1 MFFPMKHLP
10 LRLFLASALGCG
22 AAALPAATR
31 PSDEGVPLHIDVR
44 STVDAKWEGFRKLA
58 NVAHGKLYLLAAVS
72 EVPSAQPLIKP
83 VDRRALADRLR
94 QELAGHGFREITPQE
109 IPQTVLT
116 VTYGRGYLRNPYLAD
131 TMLDEDTTG
140 VPTATITSPKQAMRM
155 REFDAEGKLQKAQFE
170 KLYVAV
176 TAWQYPAKPGDKPNQ
191 LWRTVMVTDNPDGR
205 DLNLA
210 LPAMLAA
217 GAGWF
222 DRDIKEGDVTVKST
236 MPAGSVNLGPL
247 NVIEE
252 ARPGR

>member
-1 MFFPMKHLP
+1 MKYHPAGHAIASL
-10 LRLFLASALGCG
+10 LCCLAVAS
-22 AAALPAATR
+22 PAAPA
-31 PSDEGVPLHIDVR
+31 PSDGGVPLDIDVR

-58 NVAHGKLYLLAAVS
+58 TVAHGRLYLLAAVT
-72 EVPSAQPLIKP
+72 EAPSARKVIKP
-83 VDRRALADRLR
+83 VDRGALAAHLR
-94 QELAGHGFREITPQE
+94 RELSRHGFREITEQE
-109 IPQTVLT
+109 IPAVVLT
-116 VTYGRGYLRNPYLAD
+116 VTYGRGFLRNPHLAD

-210 LPAMLAA
+210 LPAMFAA

-222 DRDIKEGDVTVKST
+222 DRDIKDGEVTVKST
-236 MPAGSVNLGPL
+236 MPAGTVKLGPL
-247 NVIEE
+247 EVLQDKT
-252 ARPGR
+252 GK